1 MSDQT
6 QPKMVDAYFDR
17 QIGDVADI
25 VSSLRA
31 LVLDCGPALEEHLAW
46 GFPSYKGN
54 ERILSICVQTGGYVN
69 VQLFNGVGLAPLSD
83 RIEGTGKSL
92 RHVKV
97 RCTDEIDEDL
107 RKIITAAVVLDQ
119 TVPHKVR

>member
-6 QPKMVDAYFDR
+6 KPKTPDDYFTR
-17 QIGDVADI
+17 QSGEIADI
-25 VSSLRA
+25 ANRLRA
-31 LVLDCGPALEEHLAW
+31 LVLEKGPALSEQLAW

-54 ERILSICVQTGGYVN
+54 ERILSICVQKGGYVN
-69 VQLFNGVGLAPLSD
+69 VQLFNGVGVMHLSD

-97 RCTDEIDEDL
+97 RSASEIDEEL
-107 RKIITAAVVLDQ
+107 SEIIAAAVALDQ
-119 TVPHKVR
+119 TDPHKVR